1 MKRLSSYTG
10 SAFIKYSSFGKKEL
24 DIVLLNG
31 VLPEPLFLNPP
42 HLNGSSPARS
52 FNEIFFILPP
62 SSVSYKLL
70 SYPFKLKRDK
80 DIADL
85 SLSAIEELTP
95 FKRDEINFIH
105 HKITDND
112 IMVEYADKGELKR
125 IKADLL
131 VFGLEFKY
139 IRFYSPYSLLLKIT
153 ENLNNNNFKNALD
166 LNSETGG
173 KLAVSYGFGEESY
186 ALCFKSGRLA
196 DIVNAGPFRK
206 TDIDPLK
213 DWDAV
218 SLNDLIREP
227 EKPNPDFNF
236 LLENPQYID
245 LYFMA
250 LLKKKTL
257 PSFFTLNEGSK
268 KFGLSLFKEQKSIVK
283 IAAAVI
289 AVLLFILLYNGE
301 NYVLKLTEKNALSQK
316 INSVL
321 IHYMPQ
327 KKVFYEPRYEIRH
340 YYKKLKEKTDLNG
353 SGYSLLNFIN
363 YIANA
368 KTRNDFKTLKVDR
381 VYYSLR
387 SFSLSGRING
397 YNKLNGFE
405 KYLKQKYNNVTVV
418 KFDKNSAG
426 TVSFRL
432 NVKA

>member
-1 MKRLSSYTG
+1 MKRLHFYTG
-10 SAFIKYSSFGKKEL
+10 NAFIKYSTFEKKDL

-31 VLPEPLFLNPP
+31 DTPEPLSLNPP
-42 HLNGSSPARS
+42 YLNGPSAARS

-70 SYPFKLKRDK
+70 SYPFKLKKNK
-80 DIADL
+80 DITDL

-95 FKRDEINFIH
+95 FKRDEIDFLH

-125 IKADLL
+125 IKADLIAS
-131 VFGLEFKY
+131 GIEFKY

-153 ENLNNNNFKNALD
+153 ENLNNFKNALD
-166 LNSETGG
+166 LNAETGG
-173 KLAVSYGFGEESY
+173 KLAVSYNFGEESY

-196 DIVNAGPFRK
+196 DIVNARPFRK
-206 TDIDPLK
+206 TNIDPLK
-213 DWDAV
+213 DWDAI
-218 SLNDLIREP
+218 SLNDLIRES
-227 EKPNPDFNF
+227 EKPNLDSNF

-245 LYFMA
+245 LYFTA
-250 LLKKKTL
+250 LLKKKAL
-257 PSFFTLNEGSK
+257 PSFFTLNECPK
-268 KFGLSLFKEQKSIVK
+268 KFGMSLFKEQKSIVK
-283 IAAAVI
+283 IASAVI
-289 AVLLFILLYNGE
+289 SVLLLVLLYNGE

-321 IHYMPQ
+321 THYMPQ

-363 YIANA
+363 YIAKA
-368 KTRNDFKTLKVDR
+368 KARNGFKTLKVDR

-397 YNKLNGFE
+397 YNKLNRFE
-405 KYLKQKYNNVTVV
+405 KYLKQKYNNVTVA

-432 NVKA
+432 SVKA